1 MAQKKKFPAA
11 PEGALVT
18 MAKGIGATMGTV
30 AGALGIT
37 PDKPAVK
44 KATKPVKKAVAR
56 NATPKNAIKKAIKK
70 AAKASKPAA
79 KKSPMAK

>member
-1 MAQKKKFPAA
+1 MAQKKNVPAA

-37 PDKPAVK
+37 PDRHVVK
-44 KATKPVKKAVAR
+44 KAYKPAKKTVAR
-56 NATPKNAIKKAIKK
+56 LGSQPVLQRLVRL
-70 AAKASKPAA
+70 
-79 KKSPMAK
+79 

>member
-1 MAQKKKFPAA
+1 MAQKKRVPAA

-18 MAKGIGATMGTV
+18 MAKGIGATKGTV

-44 KATKPVKKAVAR
+44 KAAKPVKKTVAR
-56 NATPKNAIKKAIKK
+56 KAAPKKATKKAVK
-70 AAKASKPAA
+70 AAKPVV
-79 KKSPMAK
+79 KKSLVAK